1 MNKKEIKK
9 ILKNSEKI
17 RKEREKR
24 LGQLAEY
31 YSKIYYVK
39 QDNIT
44 KEASIRLAYY
54 DILRYCLNYI
64 QTNDKE
70 LIEDSIYM
78 KFGSDE

>member
-1 MNKKEIKK
+1 MSEEEIKK

-17 RKEREKR
+17 RKERKKR

-44 KEASIRLAYY
+44 NY
-54 DILRYCLNYI
+54 DILRYCLDYI

-70 LIEDSIYM
+70 LIEDSVYM
-78 KFGSDE
+78 KFGSGE